1 MTRATRMS
9 PLGPKN
15 RLIGGLFQVMGEST
29 RHDIVRRCVEMITTN
44 AFSPEII
51 AEVRRQ
57 ASRVIVNTRE
67 EFTLALRHNLQSLLE
82 GSIAP
87 RQFVREFFDLTE
99 AGNLRNEIRK
109 KLVLSLLLSPNIRPS
124 IKFLLLENF
133 QRMPNTVRLG
143 IIGAVLKAEP
153 SRHLDMIKEELRWI
167 VTQERPIPT
176 GGKAN

>member
-87 RQFVREFFDLTE
+87 RQFVREFFDLTNR
-99 AGNLRNEIRK
+99 AICATKSARN
-109 KLVLSLLLSPNIRPS
+109 
-124 IKFLLLENF
+124 
-133 QRMPNTVRLG
+133 
-143 IIGAVLKAEP
+143 
-153 SRHLDMIKEELRWI
+153 WC
-167 VTQERPIPT
+167 
-176 GGKAN
+176 